1 MRHGVVK
8 VERVKAERG
17 PSLIAFDGKEWRKVI
32 RLGDIKNSIVVDKD
46 NNMKICVRANNEWVE
61 IGK

>member
-8 VERVKAERG
+8 AERVRAEKG

-32 RLGDIKNSIVVDKD
+32 RLGDIKNSIVVNKD
-46 NNMKICVRANNEWVE
+46 NNIKILC
-61 IGK
+61 KS